1 MFFAFFQ
8 RIAHTHTSCTAFP
21 LEPPNSIQLDF
32 LLALLSLPWS
42 SWPSFR
48 KTPKKLYFSH
58 FSGKLLANYGFR
70 IFPPTKNTKNNS
82 CRALPLE
89 NKQKRCNIDESS
101 ASPPEG
107 CNYLAESSVSHPK
120 GRNHFAESSVLPS
133 EGCKHLHA
141 HTHISCRAFAL
152 SHHRLHLLQ
161 SSSRTHI
168 PLAKHW
174 PY

>member
-1 MFFAFFQ
+1 MFFVFFQ
-8 RIAHTHTSCTAFP
+8 RIAHTHTSCRAFP

-82 CRALPLE
+82 CRALPFE

-141 HTHISCRAFAL
+141 HTHT
-152 SHHRLHLLQ
+152 HLL
-161 SSSRTHI
+161 
-168 PLAKHW
+168 
-174 PY
+174 